1 MGNTVDEPA
10 RMDWPRALWGV
21 VLSIVV
27 PGLGHIYARSWR
39 LGVILL
45 AIGIC
50 LVAGIRLQTRA
61 VPPLPTY
68 FVSGLGLIL
77 CSLVFALGT
86 ASDAARRMRR
96 RRDRPRPAWYCSTW
110 PAAVVSSAVTIGLAV
125 AMPFGWRS
133 FSIPSGSNLPNI
145 LVGDVIVAD
154 VRDPGVIPDRGDVV
168 LFKYPR
174 DPSVTYIKRLVG
186 LPGDVIQRMHGQLS
200 VNGQPVPRQ
209 AAGEFVSDDGEMH
222 TSYKRYIEVL
232 PNGRRYAVLQA
243 TDIGSFKNTAAY
255 RVPADAV
262 FVLGDN
268 RDNSVDS
275 RMALIGYIP
284 VRNLIGKA
292 STVYWSSD
300 HARIFSRIE

>member
-1 MGNTVDEPA
+1 
-10 RMDWPRALWGV
+10 
-21 VLSIVV
+21 
-27 PGLGHIYARSWR
+27 
-39 LGVILL
+39 
-45 AIGIC
+45 
-50 LVAGIRLQTRA
+50 
-61 VPPLPTY
+61 
-68 FVSGLGLIL
+68 
-77 CSLVFALGT
+77 
-86 ASDAARRMRR
+86 
-96 RRDRPRPAWYCSTW
+96 
-110 PAAVVSSAVTIGLAV
+110 
-125 AMPFGWRS
+125 
-133 FSIPSGSNLPNI
+133 
-145 LVGDVIVAD
+145 
-154 VRDPGVIPDRGDVV
+154 
-168 LFKYPR
+168 
-174 DPSVTYIKRLVG
+174 VG
-186 LPGDVIQRMHGQLS
+186 LPGDVIQLVHGQLS